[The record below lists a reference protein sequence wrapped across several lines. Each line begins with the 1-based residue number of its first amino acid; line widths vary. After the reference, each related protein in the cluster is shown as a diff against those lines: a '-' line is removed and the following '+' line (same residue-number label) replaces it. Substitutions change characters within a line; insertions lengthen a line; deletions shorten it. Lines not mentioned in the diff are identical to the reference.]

1 MMVSAS
7 SGTTSQA
14 IFSITSRLALESASR
29 NSASPPS
36 PGGGTTLRAG
46 LCAADGTGRRGVGA
60 GAVDS
65 STTSSTSSGMSSS
78 SSKAGGCGGR
88 AAAGGGL
95 GGGAGLEG
103 GAEGCVPWGADG
115 REAGA
120 AGGLAGGVD
129 GRAAAGGGTGVAGRG
144 GGGDE
149 GLAAFGVEMGLDAA
163 PAGAGGRAIT
173 MVVPAAPGE
182 TAGLEVAGGPDGLA
196 GGTPGLAGPGA
207 AAAMAG
213 LAFGFARMV
222 FTCSISLALSKGFG
236 MWPFAPTAFAGSIGV
251 GPPRSSTGTSLSAAS
266 ARTRW
271 QSSYPP
277 SLGMLTSARIRSGFD
292 CFAAWSAASPSST
305 ATTLKSSPANVIPT
319 ACWMVLESSARRRF
333 LAMRAASTAGE
344 QAVQGYKGGGKLSQE
359 GGKRR
364 FARIIKTLGA
374 LVIKT
379 LEACPR
385 GRPPTDQTDRRG
397 PGRWTLVAKPGAA
410 RGVSNRD
417 RRRPRNP
424 FRPFRPC
431 HPSRPFHP
439 SRPCPRRRRRRPS
452 PSSWAFRRPS
462 PQWSAGGWRRR
473 QRSAARCG

>member
-46 LCAADGTGRRGVGA
+46 LCAEDGTGRRGVGA

-103 GAEGCVPWGADG
+103 GAEGVPWGAGG
-115 REAGA
+115 REAA
-120 AGGLAGGVD
+120 AGGLAGGID
-129 GRAAAGGGTGVAGRG
+129 GRAAAGGGAGVPGRG
-144 GGGDE
+144 GGGAE
-149 GLAAFGVEMGLDAA
+149 GLAALGVEIGLDAA
-163 PAGAGGRAIT
+163 PPGTGGRAIT

-182 TAGLEVAGGPDGLA
+182 TAGLGIAGGPDGLA

-207 AAAMAG
+207 AAAITG
-213 LAFGFARMV
+213 FAFGFARMV
-222 FTCSISLALSKGFG
+222 FTCSINLALSKGLG
-236 MWPFAPTAFAGSIGV
+236 MCPFAPIAIAGSIGV
-251 GPPRSSTGTSLSAAS
+251 GPPSRSTGTSFRAAS

-359 GGKRR
+359 GGSGG
-364 FARIIKTLGA
+364 FAR
-374 LVIKT
+374 VIKT
-379 LEACPR
+379 LEALVSRRWRPAAAPINTPEACS
-385 GRPPTDQTDRRG
+385 GRQ
-397 PGRWTLVAKPGAA
+397 
-410 RGVSNRD
+410 
-417 RRRPRNP
+417 
-424 FRPFRPC
+424 
-431 HPSRPFHP
+431 
-439 SRPCPRRRRRRPS
+439 
-452 PSSWAFRRPS
+452 
-462 PQWSAGGWRRR
+462 
-473 QRSAARCG
+473 